1 MNQKLFF
8 ISIFPLLLT
17 ILTESKPIKKPKE
30 ILNIGLHTVIPEK
43 RNRLII
49 DSFKIVSMYLEYIS
63 KAELMPNIFSFLIRK
78 LSKDLNCAKYIFW
91 NTFSEML

>member
-49 DSFKIVSMYLEYIS
+49 DSFKIVSIYLYKKRSIVS
-63 KAELMPNIFSFLIRK
+63 LNLYKIFIFI
-78 LSKDLNCAKYIFW
+78 YIFLE
-91 NTFSEML
+91 NCQRI

>member
-49 DSFKIVSMYLEYIS
+49 DSFKIVSIQ
-63 KAELMPNIFSFLIRK
+63 NIFLK
-78 LSKDLNCAKYIFW
+78 LN
-91 NTFSEML
+91 

>member
-17 ILTESKPIKKPKE
+17 ILTKSKPIEKPKE

-49 DSFKIVSMYLEYIS
+49 DSFKIVSI
-63 KAELMPNIFSFLIRK
+63 
-78 LSKDLNCAKYIFW
+78 
-91 NTFSEML
+91 